1 MLCRERMQK
10 LIGAINGLSPE
21 IQSPVDELPGKFI
34 DFGVFD
40 NDGPLSKARL
50 APAYKLAPVKQENR
64 DKLTNEQHS

>member
-1 MLCRERMQK
+1 MQK

-34 DFGVFD
+34 DFGVLD

-50 APAYKLAPVKQENR
+50 APAYMLAQVKKRARVKRESERETYQ
-64 DKLTNEQHS
+64 